1 MLYLVQHGEA
11 VTKDIDPDRP
21 LSSDGNDAV
30 IRLATFLSNQGIS
43 VDRVLHSGKTRAR
56 ETAEIF
62 AKSIAE
68 SGVTEAISGINPND
82 PVEELVTY
90 IEDLNAPTMI
100 VGHLPF
106 MAKLVS
112 QLILHSDDVA
122 LVEYQPGSVVCL
134 NKAETNN
141 WIVSWMIRPE
151 LVRE

>member
-11 VTKDIDPDRP
+11 VSKEIDPDRP
-21 LSSDGNDAV
+21 LSNEGKDAV
-30 IRLATFLSNQGIS
+30 MRLATFLSNQGIS

-68 SGVTEAISGINPND
+68 SGLTEAISSINPND
-82 PVEELVTY
+82 PVEKFVTD
-90 IEDLNAPTMI
+90 IEGLTAPTMI

-134 NKAETNN
+134 NKAEHNN
-141 WIVSWMIRPE
+141 WIINWMIRPE
-151 LVRE
+151 LIR

>member
-11 VTKDIDPDRP
+11 VSKEIDPDRP
-21 LSSDGNDAV
+21 LSNEGKDAV
-30 IRLATFLSNQGIS
+30 MRLATFLSNQGIS

-68 SGVTEAISGINPND
+68 SGLTEAISGINPND
-82 PVEELVTY
+82 PVEKFVTD
-90 IEDLNAPTMI
+90 IEGLTAPTMI

-134 NKAETNN
+134 NKAEHNN
-141 WIVSWMIRPE
+141 WIINWMIRPE
-151 LVRE
+151 LIR

>member
-11 VTKDIDPDRP
+11 VTKEIDPDRP
-21 LSSDGNDAV
+21 LSSDGKDAV
-30 IRLATFLSNQGIS
+30 MRLATFLSNQGIS

-68 SGVTEAISGINPND
+68 SGLTEAISGINPND
-82 PVEELVTY
+82 PVEKFVTD
-90 IEDLNAPTMI
+90 IEGLTAPTMI

-134 NKAETNN
+134 NKADNNN
-141 WIVSWMIRPE
+141 WTISWMIRPE
-151 LVRE
+151 LIR